1 MKALTHRP
9 FDPRRATMNTAST
22 STDPF
27 VGATV
32 LENYRVTAH
41 VRREP
46 RGECYQA
53 RSLREGEN
61 VLLRFMSRAVFAPGP
76 AATWGPLWAYAE
88 RLQRLDHPNLERVLE
103 CGMARML
110 NEEQFCVVSDALE
123 GDTLLAHVR
132 AVGPLPVAD
141 ALTLGRQ
148 IAQGMA
154 ALHRLHVVH
163 GDLRATNIILVRS
176 ASNDGADACPVVCE
190 LGLTSLAL
198 RSQQITASLR
208 AMLVSPESIAP
219 EQIRG
224 EVATP
229 ATDIY
234 AFGTVLYRM
243 LTGAAAFGGDNTSQT
258 LRAHLTRSVP
268 PLAMHCD
275 NVPDSVEALVRKC
288 MARRPED
295 RFPSFE
301 ALLAT
306 LQQCE
311 ATVLSIA
318 SNRSP
323 SWVSLTAPTTV
334 FEASASRADAPRDPA
349 HAAFDALEAAA
360 EAARE
365 ASEAQP
371 SNAPAESVAPA
382 TAAPASPSVSPANR
396 RKLHIAAAITLGF
409 GCVFGFV
416 ASAMRAS
423 RHAAPT
429 AQTASLAA
437 DAPRRAVRFEVRS
450 QTHNA
455 QATIRGRT
463 YPAPIEIELGP
474 GTDPEMVE
482 VSAPGHVTRRVWMVL
497 DRTMRVQLDL
507 DPEAPAAH

>member
-1 MKALTHRP
+1 MN
-9 FDPRRATMNTAST
+9 ATS
-22 STDPF
+22 SPPDPF

-32 LENYRVTAH
+32 LDNYRVTAH

-61 VLLRFMSRAVFAPGP
+61 VLLRFMSRAIFAPGP

-295 RFPSFE
+295 RFPSFD
-301 ALLAT
+301 ALLAS

-318 SNRSP
+318 SNHSP
-323 SWVSLTAPTTV
+323 SWVSLTAPTTA
-334 FEASASRADAPRDPA
+334 FEAPVRRADAPRDPA
-349 HAAFDALEAAA
+349 HAAFDAMEAAA
-360 EAARE
+360 DAVLEARDSQLSDAPE
-365 ASEAQP
+365 EPYPSEAP
-371 SNAPAESVAPA
+371 VATAPAA
-382 TAAPASPSVSPANR
+382 PSVSPATR
-396 RKLHIAAAITLGF
+396 RKIHLAAAITLAL
-409 GCVFGFV
+409 GCVFGFL
-416 ASAMRAS
+416 ASASRAAQH
-423 RHAAPT
+423 RTAAT
-429 AQTASLAA
+429 QSASLTA

-455 QATIRGRT
+455 QATLRGRV
-463 YPAPIEIELGP
+463 YPAPIEIELTP
-474 GTDPEMVE
+474 GSDPEMVE

-507 DPEAPAAH
+507 DPETPAAR